1 MILALLACPRHAK
14 PDPACAAAYEDGC
27 EHADYMGDIC
37 TEPSEVDTGDSAY
50 AACFADGVNDCWPV
64 YSDWYGCG

>member
-14 PDPACAAAYEDGC
+14 PD
-27 EHADYMGDIC
+27 
-37 TEPSEVDTGDSAY
+37 
-50 AACFADGVNDCWPV
+50 ACFADGVNDCWPV